1 VDLLLGTETRG
12 LGTTQRASAL
22 ADAGMEEGIPR
33 VQGIKTERV
42 EAFGGILKLQENTAW
57 LGGKR
62 VVHSWRLISMLE
74 IRLQGSLGDGEYHD
88 YMQN

>member
-12 LGTTQRASAL
+12 SGTTPRGLAL
-22 ADAGMEEGIPR
+22 ADAGMEEGSLQ

-42 EAFGGILKLQENTAW
+42 EAFGGMLKLQENAAW
-57 LGGKR
+57 MGGKR

-74 IRLQGSLGDGEYHD
+74 IRLQGSLGDGEFHD

>member
-1 VDLLLGTETRG
+1 
-12 LGTTQRASAL
+12 
-22 ADAGMEEGIPR
+22 
-33 VQGIKTERV
+33 
-42 EAFGGILKLQENTAW
+42 
-57 LGGKR
+57 

>member
-1 VDLLLGTETRG
+1 MDLLLGTETRG
-12 LGTTQRASAL
+12 LDTTPRALAL

-42 EAFGGILKLQENTAW
+42 ESFGGMLKLQENAAW
-57 LGGKR
+57 MGGKT
-62 VVHSWRLISMLE
+62 VVHSWRLIFMLE